1 MTLPKSDEQSLVE
14 IWFKIEKDSDGY
26 PESKDW
32 EGLLASRLG
41 EHFKIE
47 SVPFYL
53 KSISRGDIVEA
64 RRREFLEYVR
74 VVRRG
79 GSNTY
84 RLLLKERHHDD
95 PDFTINELKG
105 KGLQVEQEHGMLL
118 AVDVPPSV
126 DQSAVD
132 AFLIE
137 EKETGRWEL
146 QDGYVHSTNTERA
159 D

>member
-1 MTLPKSDEQSLVE
+1 MTPPEANERSLVE
-14 IWFKIEKDSDGY
+14 IWFKIEKDHDGY

-32 EGLLASRLG
+32 EGLLTSREG

-53 KSISRGDIVEA
+53 KNVSRGDVVEA
-64 RRREFLEYVR
+64 RTGQFLEYVR

-84 RLLLKERHHDD
+84 RLLLKRRHEDD
-95 PDFTINELKG
+95 PEFTVNELTL
-105 KGLQVEQEHGMLL
+105 KGLQVEQEHGILL

-126 DQSAVD
+126 DQPAID
-132 AFLIE
+132 AFLIR
-137 EKETGRWEL
+137 EKEKGRWEM
-146 QDGYVHSTNTERA
+146 QDGYVHGVGSE
-159 D
+159 